1 MICLDAIIKFFNGIG
16 NAITSV
22 IDFVISFFTDFLSL
36 LKLLAVVPKYVA
48 SSLRW
53 IPDQLLAMA
62 ILLISIV
69 ILYKIL
75 GREG

>member
-1 MICLDAIIKFFNGIG
+1 MDVIIKFFSGIG

-22 IDFVISFFTDFLSL
+22 IDFVISFFSDFLSL
-36 LKLLAVVPKYVA
+36 LKLLALVPQYVA
-48 SSLRW
+48 DSLRW
-53 IPDQLLAMA
+53 LPNEFLIMSGL
-62 ILLISIV
+62 IISIV

>member
-1 MICLDAIIKFFNGIG
+1 MDAIIKFFTGIG

-22 IDFVISFFTDFLSL
+22 IDFVISFFSDFLSL
-36 LKLLAVVPKYVA
+36 LKLLAIVPQYVA
-48 SSLRW
+48 DTFRW
-53 IPDQLLAMA
+53 LPDQFLMMA
-62 ILLISIV
+62 GLIISIV

>member
-1 MICLDAIIKFFNGIG
+1 MDAVINFFTGIG

-22 IDFVISFFTDFLSL
+22 IDFVISFFSDFLSL
-36 LKLLAVVPKYVA
+36 LQLLSIVPQYVA
-48 SSLRW
+48 GSLRW
-53 IPDQLLAMA
+53 IPDKFLVMA
-62 ILLISIV
+62 GLLISIV